1 MLALVPASAENQSRA
16 CGFHTESVHP
26 MCIRS
31 DAARQ
36 ATVAPSG
43 ARSALRL
50 RAASASPSVSAMLWE
65 SCSSWRSHLSWAR
78 GSRNG
83 SSKTAPAQAP
93 HVGSGVPCVLPSPSL
108 CLRWARRTGAGA
120 GAREPPRALPQPS
133 SREALRTW
141 LPRWRPRSRVGSA
154 ACRLRALAPR
164 GAPQSQA
171 AGRAGSSAARS
182 ASLDARRDRK
192 GTWSNST

>member
-1 MLALVPASAENQSRA
+1 MFWSNPQPGTRLNLSLLEFYALCFHRLEIYACTGAGFGGKSESCLRLQHRECASY
-16 CGFHTESVHP
+16 VD
-26 MCIRS
+26 RS

-141 LPRWRPRSRVGSA
+141 PPRWRPRSRVGSA

-164 GAPQSQA
+164 GAPQS
-171 AGRAGSSAARS
+171 
-182 ASLDARRDRK
+182 
-192 GTWSNST
+192 